1 MNNVNLFI
9 FFLEV
14 TYNYGI
20 MNIGEIM
27 KVVISAGGTGGHI
40 YPALAII
47 NKIKEEEPNSEFLY
61 IGTHDRMEKD
71 IVPKYNI
78 PFESIEIY
86 GLSKNIIKDI
96 KISFL
101 FAKSIKKCKELI
113 KKFDPDVVI
122 GVGGYVTAP
131 VLYAAHKLGYKTFI
145 HEQNSVAGKANKFIA
160 NFVDRVGVTFPSSID
175 AFPKNK
181 AIVTGNPCASNALKT
196 APIDKSVYGLSK
208 DKKLV
213 LIVMGSQG
221 AAIANEAILGALSN
235 FKDKKYEVLYVTGK
249 NYYDKVD
256 KNIIPLNVK
265 VVPYIDD
272 MTRIMK
278 SVDVIVSRAGASTLS
293 EILALNIPSILIPSP
308 YVPNNHQYKNAEDL
322 LKNNAAMMIEEK
334 DLNTTTLINTIDELI
349 NDIDRQKQMKEAL
362 KRLAITDSASIIYDE
377 LKKLTKK
384 G

>member
-1 MNNVNLFI
+1 
-9 FFLEV
+9 
-14 TYNYGI
+14 
-20 MNIGEIM
+20 
-27 KVVISAGGTGGHI
+27 
-40 YPALAII
+40 
-47 NKIKEEEPNSEFLY
+47 
-61 IGTHDRMEKD
+61 
-71 IVPKYNI
+71 
-78 PFESIEIY
+78 
-86 GLSKNIIKDI
+86 
-96 KISFL
+96 
-101 FAKSIKKCKELI
+101 
-113 KKFDPDVVI
+113 
-122 GVGGYVTAP
+122 
-131 VLYAAHKLGYKTFI
+131 
-145 HEQNSVAGKANKFIA
+145 
-160 NFVDRVGVTFPSSID
+160 
-175 AFPKNK
+175 
-181 AIVTGNPCASNALKT
+181 
-196 APIDKSVYGLSK
+196 
-208 DKKLV
+208 
-213 LIVMGSQG
+213 MGSQG